1 MKNTPILLAIS
12 AMILAS
18 LACGY
23 NFNIELPTSKITPG
37 PIETFDINLPLPKNA
52 EQPTRLKLTFAA
64 GDLFLSPGAK
74 DALIQ
79 GTATYN
85 ISSLKPIIDEQD
97 DQIHIKTG
105 DLEIDGIPNFKDN
118 YRNKWDLQI
127 GDSPIALEIMAG
139 AYKGELDLGGLALHS
154 LEITDGASDVNLT
167 FSSPSLMD
175 MSIFKYKT
183 GASNVRLDQLA
194 NARFNTMIF
203 KGGAGSYQ
211 LDFSGSLLQD
221 TTVVID
227 AGMSNLTIIVPE
239 GIPTRIFYDG
249 GLSNVGVSGSWQKSG
264 NDFTLDGSGPTL
276 TININ
281 LGVGN
286 LTLRND

>member
-37 PIETFDINLPLPKNA
+37 PTETFDINLPLPKNA
-52 EQPTRLKLTFAA
+52 EQLTRLKLTFAA
-64 GDLFLSPGAK
+64 GDLFLSSGAK

-85 ISSLKPIIDEQD
+85 VSSLKPIIDEQD

-105 DLEIDGIPNFKDN
+105 DLEIDGIPNFQDN

-127 GDSPIALEIMAG
+127 GGSPIELEIMAG
-139 AYKGELDLGGLALHS
+139 AYKGDLDLGGLALHS

-183 GASNVRLDQLA
+183 GASNVHLEQLA

-203 KGGAGSYQ
+203 KGGAGSYK

-227 AGMSNLTIIVPE
+227 AGMSNLIIIVPE
-239 GIPTRIFYDG
+239 GTPTRIFYDG
-249 GLSNVGVSGSWQKSG
+249 GLSNVDVSGSWQKSG
-264 NDFTLDGSGPTL
+264 NDFTLEGSGPTL